1 MNARVEDIEGV
12 LEYIKKWTKQREQLS
27 YDIDGIVIK
36 VNDLDQQDEMG
47 FTQNLHVGQSLIS
60 FQLKRLSQNLK
71 ILN

>member
-36 VNDLDQQDEMG
+36 VNDLINKTKWD
-47 FTQNLHVGQSLIS
+47 L
-60 FQLKRLSQNLK
+60 LK
-71 ILN
+71 ISTLGNSL